1 VLFERERADLA
12 AHPRARGVEKKVGER
27 QVETS
32 LGRVIATRHGLKEAG
47 KPSLF
52 PLDAELNLPRDLY
65 SHELRRRNAEEVAAN
80 SFDHAVAQLRC
91 TTGGQVPKRQS
102 QQLAVRA
109 AQDVEK
115 YYAERPQPANDHVS
129 EQAILALSSDGCAIR
144 MVREGLR
151 EPTQRAAEKAEQ
163 EAEASKRG
171 DPTGAAPVKPHQ
183 TRRVIVTSVWQQ
195 ERHERTVEDVTAN
208 LQRSPSDPERR
219 RKARGPRPQNKR
231 LTASVEQ
238 DQRQRIRE
246 MFDEAER
253 RDPEQRQETV
263 AIVDGDENQTEA
275 ILQEAQRRGRPLTLV
290 LDLLHALH

>member
-1 VLFERERADLA
+1 MEKRDLFSSARQQFDEIVTHLASADPETLAKTEEYIRTAGMELQRRLVQARLDVLFERERADLA

-195 ERHERTVEDVTAN
+195 ERHERYPAVAGN
-208 LQRSPSDPERR
+208 GL
-219 RKARGPRPQNKR
+219 RGFCSRH
-231 LTASVEQ
+231 VC
-238 DQRQRIRE
+238 
-246 MFDEAER
+246 
-253 RDPEQRQETV
+253 
-263 AIVDGDENQTEA
+263 
-275 ILQEAQRRGRPLTLV
+275 
-290 LDLLHALH
+290 LLE